1 MKTALSFDDVLLV
14 PGMSKIESRKDVDL
28 SCHLRQDMD
37 EDENYTDPGPL
48 FRIPIIS
55 SPMDTVTGRDM
66 IMAMHEAGGLGVA
79 HRYCSIE
86 EQVEMVRAE
95 VIQEKKPAADDPHK
109 EALLSLRD
117 RNLKPNMRAYQP
129 PWKTFGDLATET
141 LSHISAAAIGVT
153 GDYLERA
160 QELVNANC
168 KILCVDVAHGHH
180 ISVREALKNLK
191 KKFGQDVIL
200 IAGNV
205 ATAKAFE
212 DLSRW
217 GADAIRVGIGGG
229 SICSTRI
236 QTGHGVPTLQS
247 IIDCVESS
255 GEAKIIADGGIRNSG
270 DIVKAIAA
278 GADLVMLGSLLAGTD
293 ESPGQVFSSAEGKK
307 YKVYRG
313 MASVEAQVDWRGEAR
328 SLEGV
333 STTIPYKGSVKKI
346 LKDLEQNI
354 RSGMSYTGAEDLSEL
369 YYNSEMIRQTQAG
382 MRESFTHIL
391 MK

>member
-14 PGMSKIESRKDVDL
+14 PGMSKVESRKDVDL
-28 SCHLRQDMD
+28 SCHLRQDLD
-37 EDENYTDPGPL
+37 EDENYTDPGPE

-86 EQVEMVRAE
+86 EQVEMVKAE
-95 VIQEKKPAADDPHK
+95 VVGSKKEPDFDYSKVSMDSTLMGSIRRRMPPSDILQEFVAKD
-109 EALLSLRD
+109 
-117 RNLKPNMRAYQP
+117 
-129 PWKTFGDLATET
+129 T
-141 LSHISAAAIGVT
+141 LSHNAAAAIGVT

-382 MRESFTHIL
+382 MQESFTHIL
-391 MK
+391 SR